1 MYSYYIFL
9 SGEVMF
15 CPKCGSEYI
24 SETTTCTDCGALLIE
39 SISGSEQN
47 KYVEILETFNLAD
60 IAMIKSI
67 LINANIDFL
76 FLGENFNNIEQLV
89 QPARLA
95 VHEDQVDEAKKI
107 LEDMEIRYFGIASN
121 VDLVDEKE

>member
-1 MYSYYIFL
+1 
-9 SGEVMF
+9 MF